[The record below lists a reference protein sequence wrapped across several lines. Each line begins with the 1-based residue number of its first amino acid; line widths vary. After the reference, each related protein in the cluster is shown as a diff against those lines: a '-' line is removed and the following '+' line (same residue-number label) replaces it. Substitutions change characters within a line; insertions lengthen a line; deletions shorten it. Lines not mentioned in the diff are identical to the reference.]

1 MTNSEL
7 TLFIG
12 NRLSNLYVTLER
24 LLQNNNPRG
33 LFNDYEDSISEITQL
48 QELESSPGFLTFY
61 VTEIKRQADA
71 LKNTEVYPVASQI
84 AEFSSPSLLKQW
96 ISKLF
101 IKNLSSYLNDEKS
114 YIIELIAGRSRKKT
128 KSEYLAKVKD
138 RMVPACSLVQ
148 AYAPGDT
155 VDHEIKEF
163 EIFLNE
169 QIALLTT

>member
-84 AEFSSPSLLKQW
+84 AEFSSPSLL
-96 ISKLF
+96 
-101 IKNLSSYLNDEKS
+101 NDEKS